1 VASPRSEEE
10 RLVAFTHRTGRR
22 PGTWGGGATR
32 RRLAPILWTAAVTAS
47 LAVPWWFVLRLEVSH
62 AQGSWRFLSLVTST
76 TAASLLVAAVVLP
89 SRLRAITSHL
99 GVERIL
105 RQHRLLAVVAA
116 LLVVGHVVFVLLHDP
131 EGVGVLDLRDAPP
144 RVWAASVATVALLAQ
159 VGLALSR
166 RTRAPRYEGWRLAHV
181 VLANVVMATA
191 ALHVLW
197 LRDLTAYGP
206 ARWWLLALGAVMVGV
221 TAYRWV
227 WRPLRAQRR
236 AYVVDEVRGGPGAT
250 LVSLHARGHG
260 GIPFRPGQFAWLKVG
275 ASPFVF
281 EEHPFTIAST
291 ATEPWRKEF
300 AVRPLGDFTQDLATL
315 TPGQRV
321 WLDGPHGAFTLDGL
335 HSSAFVFVAGGVGVT
350 PMLSMLRTMAA
361 RGDQRP
367 AVLVVAGR
375 TADDLLHRADHEHLD
390 ARLDLSVV
398 EILEE
403 PPQDWR
409 GEVGWLTEAI
419 LRGALPVRR
428 SAGRVD
434 WFVCGPGPMV
444 AATVH
449 MLQELEVRPSR
460 IHTELFDVV

>member
-1 VASPRSEEE
+1 
-10 RLVAFTHRTGRR
+10 VAFTNRAGRR
-22 PGTWGGGATR
+22 LGTWGGGATR

-47 LAVPWWFVLRLEVSH
+47 LAVPWWLVLRLELAH
-62 AQGSWRFLSLVTST
+62 AQGSWRFLSLVAST

-89 SRLRAITSHL
+89 SRVRAITSHL

-116 LLVVGHVVFVLLHDP
+116 LLVGAHVVFVVLHDP
-131 EGVGVLDLRDAPP
+131 EGLGVLDLRDAPL
-144 RVWAASVATVALLAQ
+144 RVWAASAATVALAGQVLLA
-159 VGLALSR
+159 VSR
-166 RTRAPRYEGWRLAHV
+166 RSRGRRYERWRLTHV
-181 VLANVVMATA
+181 VLANVLMATA

-197 LRDLTAYGP
+197 LRDLTGYGP
-206 ARWWLLALGAVMVGV
+206 ARWWLGALGAVMVAV
-221 TAYRWV
+221 TVYRWV

-236 AYVVDEVRGGPGAT
+236 AYVVGEVRGGPGAT
-250 LVSLHARGHG
+250 LVVLHARGHG

-275 ASPFVF
+275 DSPFVF

-300 AVRPLGDFTQDLATL
+300 AVKPLGDFTQVLAGL
-315 TPGQRV
+315 SPGQRV
-321 WLDGPHGAFTLDGL
+321 YLDGPHGTFTLDGL
-335 HSSAFVFVAGGVGVT
+335 RSSTFVFIAGGVGVT

-361 RGDQRP
+361 HGDRRP

-390 ARLDLSVV
+390 SRLDLRVV
-398 EILEE
+398 EVLEE

-409 GEVGWLTEAI
+409 GEVGWLTEAV

-428 SAGRVD
+428 AAGRVD
-434 WFVCGPGPMV
+434 YFVCGPGPMV

-449 MLQELEVRPSR
+449 MLQELEVGPDR